1 MSANA
6 PAFAPYVMWKGNS
19 VRASSSSP
27 ELINSCL
34 ARLSPIP
41 HCQKCPC
48 LMLGPFRISFSLR
61 RPKSQGKIPK
71 TRCTKGSCVE
81 SSQPPPSP
89 LHQTLTWPDF
99 ASAQKGGGKGS
110 LFHVDQ
116 RPFFERGGLAVGFS
130 PPDPSSLPW
139 CIERL
144 LIGIRETRELVEQQ
158 KQSLPVSFIE
168 HIWLRMKLK
177 IAPLRCHSIYACPS
191 SSFVR
196 MSTLVIRDASVAL
209 RPSPAVKVAVRTPV
223 LFRSVEEEEEEED
236 STTHLFQRPCANA
249 ADSSERAKAGECR
262 TAPQNSQDPAALL
275 SGV

>member
-1 MSANA
+1 MEEGRGHLFSRFEPESPTNRGERCNFGGANERKC
-6 PAFAPYVMWKGNS
+6 PGFCTLRNVERKFL
-19 VRASSSSP
+19 ASIVVAS

-48 LMLGPFRISFSLR
+48 LMIGPFRISFSLR

-116 RPFFERGGLAVGFS
+116 RPFFERGGLAVWDS
-130 PPDPSSLPW
+130 P
-139 CIERL
+139 L
-144 LIGIRETRELVEQQ
+144 LI
-158 KQSLPVSFIE
+158 P
-168 HIWLRMKLK
+168 
-177 IAPLRCHSIYACPS
+177 PPS
-191 SSFVR
+191 HG
-196 MSTLVIRDASVAL
+196 A
-209 RPSPAVKVAVRTPV
+209 
-223 LFRSVEEEEEEED
+223 
-236 STTHLFQRPCANA
+236 
-249 ADSSERAKAGECR
+249 
-262 TAPQNSQDPAALL
+262 
-275 SGV
+275 